1 MAIELRVRTLIEMVL
16 RKNIITAL
24 PIANKVIWVSPN
36 YITSVMDCASER
48 GWSSIWTIF
57 ALAEA
62 IGKPVKSVY
71 PPLNGVQDFCFRF
84 LNITAIPH
92 NFKDEDDLIT
102 VMWTRSSLHDP
113 SKMFTPNHFA
123 PLIKDIIVPTEAIPP
138 SLDSFEEFPLLQATS
153 VLNNSSNSS
162 KKSPVEV
169 NSVMPQKKHESEPT
183 ICIDTS
189 TDVEMS
195 DSLPNSNA
203 LTNGQNLTA
212 TQVFSSAMNTE
223 LSTVDSIPRGYKDNV
238 FFVFNNSHNLQ
249 QNSKHNR
256 FADDCGSWNTHSGR
270 TTKADFII
278 MSDNTL
284 KWTVQKND
292 MYCFERQV
300 KGKKTYI
307 QYDPQP
313 KHVVTIHRYYTSLK
327 REKTYKKRVSWFENL
342 PDSFSTLSHK
352 AIIEYTGVCPRQGE
366 PHGNS
371 KNSSQEYVRTDPKII
386 DEVKDRIQQ
395 KQSCADIYKHFV
407 I

>member
-1 MAIELRVRTLIEMVL
+1 
-16 RKNIITAL
+16 
-24 PIANKVIWVSPN
+24 
-36 YITSVMDCASER
+36 
-48 GWSSIWTIF
+48 
-57 ALAEA
+57 
-62 IGKPVKSVY
+62 
-71 PPLNGVQDFCFRF
+71 
-84 LNITAIPH
+84 
-92 NFKDEDDLIT
+92 
-102 VMWTRSSLHDP
+102 
-113 SKMFTPNHFA
+113 
-123 PLIKDIIVPTEAIPP
+123 
-138 SLDSFEEFPLLQATS
+138 
-153 VLNNSSNSS
+153 
-162 KKSPVEV
+162 
-169 NSVMPQKKHESEPT
+169 
-183 ICIDTS
+183 
-189 TDVEMS
+189 MS

-342 PDSFSTLSHK
+342 PDRFSTLSHK

-407 I
+407 FNDLDNAPRDNHQIRNLKHNEKKKVD